1 MWRTWR
7 TRLAL
12 RVIGLVAFLLPVAIS
27 AQGIVWPT
35 RFTTGGR
42 DIVNMTFAGTQVG
55 ELPVGL
61 KLLSG
66 TVDVVDMGGVHMLRA
81 SSESELELPL
91 PENLPQ
97 DFSVEFEFIPK
108 QCCNPQ
114 DLAIEG
120 TSVGH
125 SNSGSSQITW
135 HRNRVTVIGGGDSYA
150 SEMPDVLANS
160 TPGTPTVVQVVME
173 GTTLKLYTNGR
184 RLYTLTDRKFVR
196 ARKLWIYLGGQ
207 DDGKYAVYVSRIRV
221 TSNAP
226 PAGPLNAGN
235 APSASSGGSTSNSP
249 GGAAAGSGAPGGGAP
264 GSGGPTPNNPS
275 SGSQPPTA
283 PPSSNPPTSSSGAA
297 PGPLKTN
304 AAFFGGG
311 LVANVVVWSP
321 VPNAVSYIVYRRE
334 PAVSGSP
341 FQSAWYFVLKTQY
354 IQTSGLNTM
363 LGGDIGGFDPYVPR
377 NTAFEYSV
385 RAVLADGS
393 VTLPGPTVTVPAAT
407 EPATAPANLSVNV
420 SPPQVLTS
428 LGGRSG
434 SVVTWTWDGDP
445 GQFGFG
451 IALDT
456 YDLNRVPQMVR
467 EYHAVPNAPMGT
479 SPAPVKYSREIPQGH
494 TVAFCVSPWPT
505 NHPNDPVGLLSVPT
519 AAGRFTLPPFSCIL
533 SQVP

>member
-1 MWRTWR
+1 
-7 TRLAL
+7 
-12 RVIGLVAFLLPVAIS
+12 
-27 AQGIVWPT
+27 
-35 RFTTGGR
+35 
-42 DIVNMTFAGTQVG
+42 
-55 ELPVGL
+55 
-61 KLLSG
+61 
-66 TVDVVDMGGVHMLRA
+66 A
-81 SSESELELPL
+81 STESELELPL
-91 PENLPQ
+91 PENLPP

-108 QCCNPQ
+108 HCCNPQ

-125 SNSGSSQITW
+125 SNPGSSQITW
-135 HRNRVTVIGGGDSYA
+135 HRNRVTVIGGGESYA
-150 SEMPDVLANS
+150 SDMPDVLANS
-160 TPGTPTVVQVVME
+160 TPGSPTVVQVVME

-184 RLYTLTDRKFVR
+184 RLYTLSDRKFVR

-221 TSNAP
+221 IANAP

-235 APSASSGGSTSNSP
+235 PPSAPSGGTSNSSGSGAAGGGAP
-249 GGAAAGSGAPGGGAP
+249 GGGAPGGGAP
-264 GSGGPTPNNPS
+264 GSGGSP
-275 SGSQPPTA
+275 
-283 PPSSNPPTSSSGAA
+283 SNPPTSPSSGAPA
-297 PGPLKTN
+297 GPLTTN
-304 AAFFGGG
+304 AGFFGGG
-311 LVANVVVWSP
+311 LVANVVVWSS

-334 PAVSGSP
+334 PAVSQSP
-341 FQSAWYFVLKTQY
+341 FQSARYFVSKTQY

-385 RAVLADGS
+385 RAVMANGS
-393 VTLPGPTVTVPAAT
+393 VSLPGPTVTVPAAT
-407 EPATAPANLSVNV
+407 EPATAPANLRV
-420 SPPQVLTS
+420 STSPTQALTS
-428 LGGRSG
+428 LGGRLG

-479 SPAPVKYSREIPQGH
+479 TPAPVTYSREIPQGH
-494 TVAFCVSPWPT
+494 RVAFCVSPWPT
-505 NHPNDPVGLLSVPT
+505 NHPNDPVGLLAVPT
-519 AAGRFTLPPFSCIL
+519 SLGIFTIPPFSCVL